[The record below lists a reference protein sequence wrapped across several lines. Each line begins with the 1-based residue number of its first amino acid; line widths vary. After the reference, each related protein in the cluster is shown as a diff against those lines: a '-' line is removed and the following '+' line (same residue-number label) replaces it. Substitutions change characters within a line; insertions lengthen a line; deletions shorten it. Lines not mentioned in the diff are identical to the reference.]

1 MRQETALQNVPSM
14 LGQVDRQ
21 TRARLE
27 CGAVCEALVERLVR
41 GSLPPDD
48 AYWWTLIAI
57 EEAVTM
63 QGETPAEGHDVESV
77 AA

>member
-1 MRQETALQNVPSM
+1 MW
-14 LGQVDRQ
+14 GQADRQ

-27 CGAVCEALVERLVR
+27 CSAVCEALADRLLR

-63 QGETPAEGHDVESV
+63 QGEMPAEGHDVGSV